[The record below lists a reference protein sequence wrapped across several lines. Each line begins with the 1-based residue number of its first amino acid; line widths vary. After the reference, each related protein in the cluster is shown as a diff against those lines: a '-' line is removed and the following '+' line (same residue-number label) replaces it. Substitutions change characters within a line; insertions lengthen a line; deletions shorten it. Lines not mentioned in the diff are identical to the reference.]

1 MNLWS
6 GARGRLARVEGPPSG
21 GSVVELQ
28 TRERARVKESKTAPI
43 SGMIASS
50 SPKKKMY
57 PKQSEPAP
65 FIAQG
70 AIVTSGLLTYRY
82 PFLDSLLDLLSS
94 LFSHLHD
101 IKAPIN
107 A

>member
-1 MNLWS
+1 MFDAS
-6 GARGRLARVEGPPSG
+6 RGSTFR

-70 AIVTSGLLTYRY
+70 AIVTSIHDPLL
-82 PFLDSLLDLLSS
+82 FVLDSLPIYAMSISLLM
-94 LFSHLHD
+94 L
-101 IKAPIN
+101 
-107 A
+107 